1 MTSDLTVAIHAA
13 VYLAHKNAPQSSDEL
28 AANIC
33 THPVRVRKLMA
44 ALCRAGIAVSQEG
57 SEGGYRL
64 NHDPHH
70 ITLRQITEALNV
82 ALVES
87 KWQSGDPEMTCLV
100 ASGMA
105 KEMDKIYHQLNEQ
118 CLESLNRLTLWDLLQ
133 NLFASQPHNIIMKKK
148 EEQSHENIR

>member
-57 SEGGYRL
+57 SEGGCGKSPKL
-64 NHDPHH
+64 S
-70 ITLRQITEALNV
+70 TLPWLKANGRAE
-82 ALVES
+82 
-87 KWQSGDPEMTCLV
+87 
-100 ASGMA
+100 
-105 KEMDKIYHQLNEQ
+105 
-118 CLESLNRLTLWDLLQ
+118 
-133 NLFASQPHNIIMKKK
+133 
-148 EEQSHENIR
+148 IRK

>member
-64 NHDPHH
+64 NQDPRR

-105 KEMDKIYHQLNEQ
+105 KEMDL
-118 CLESLNRLTLWDLLQ
+118 SLI
-133 NLFASQPHNIIMKKK
+133 HI
-148 EEQSHENIR
+148 